1 MLVNRNI
8 GDKDNVSCTQ
18 GQNIYLGVLD
28 NLIIK
33 QLFDDHMTSCLLSQ
47 LIRVN
52 QDVTKK

>member
-8 GDKDNVSCTQ
+8 GDNNNVSCTQ
-18 GQNIYLGVLD
+18 GQNIYLGVLV

-33 QLFDDHMTSCLLSQ
+33 QLFDDHMTSSLLSQ

-52 QDVTKK
+52 QNITKK